1 MYLGSEESKRS
12 NGALHCGVV
21 SALRGLSL
29 LVVTVAGIGCAST
42 PAPVVPPPASE
53 PAPVTRTAA
62 PAPVYDV
69 PAMSTFSVA
78 LLRPL
83 GTRLSAAGDSFR
95 AKVISPLTTLRG
107 YPLVPVGSELQGRV
121 VAVEQAPAS
130 RIRLK
135 FETLTTTAGR
145 VPLYATL
152 TDAQPNPSFVV
163 RQPRKAEAGYDVTLD
178 GVPAVPVGGVGD
190 PGTVRSHSDIR
201 LPARTQLQLV
211 LVHPLRVDNR

>member
-1 MYLGSEESKRS
+1 MYLGSEGSKGS
-12 NGALHCGVV
+12 NAALHSGVV
-21 SALRGLSL
+21 NALRGLSL
-29 LVVTVAGIGCAST
+29 LVVTVAGIGCSST
-42 PAPVVPPPASE
+42 PSLVVPPPSSE
-53 PAPVTRTAA
+53 PAPTTRTAP
-62 PAPVYDV
+62 PAYDV

-78 LLRPL
+78 LMRPI
-83 GTRLSAAGDSFR
+83 GTRLSAPGDSFR

-121 VAVEQAPAS
+121 IAVEQAPSS

-135 FETLTTTAGR
+135 FETLTTTAGP

-163 RQPRKAEAGYDVTLD
+163 RQPRKAEGEYDVTLD
-178 GVPAVPVGGVGD
+178 GVPAVPVSGIAD

-211 LVHPLRVDNR
+211 LVHPLRVNNR